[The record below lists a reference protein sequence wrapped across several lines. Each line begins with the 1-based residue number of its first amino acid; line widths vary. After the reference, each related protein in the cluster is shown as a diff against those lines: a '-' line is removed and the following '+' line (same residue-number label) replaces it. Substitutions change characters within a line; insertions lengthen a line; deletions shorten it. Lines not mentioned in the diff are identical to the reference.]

1 MSSETTGQTTAV
13 KTEEAAA
20 AAAAGPPAGKGEWK
34 VRGNKSNV
42 FPYCGL

>member
-20 AAAAGPPAGKGEWK
+20 AAAGPPAGKGEWK
-34 VRGNKSNV
+34 VRGNK
-42 FPYCGL
+42 